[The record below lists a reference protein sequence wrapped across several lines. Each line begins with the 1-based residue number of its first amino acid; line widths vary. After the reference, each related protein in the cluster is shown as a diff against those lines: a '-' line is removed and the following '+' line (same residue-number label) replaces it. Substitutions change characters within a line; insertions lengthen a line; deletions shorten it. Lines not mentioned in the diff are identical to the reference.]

1 MTSNR
6 FLALAYHDTVRDG
19 PSELSGFQNP
29 DALTYKVSLTR
40 FREHLDALGSCKGTT
55 PFEVLLTFDDGGC
68 SALLAADLMEQ
79 VGRRGFFFVPTA
91 MIDTPLFLTPA
102 QIVELHR
109 RGHIIGSHGV
119 THHGRMSRMKPDV
132 LAREWSESVRTLS
145 DITGSPILTA
155 SVPSGFYA
163 HRVAEAAAAVGIR
176 QIFTQQPTTRPAHA
190 HGCEVLG
197 RFTMR
202 SWTSAEHVLAL
213 AQGTIRTRFQEALW
227 WRVRKMG
234 KALPGN
240 TYRDLRRIY
249 FDRRSSARSL

>member
-1 MTSNR
+1 MNSNR
-6 FLALAYHDTVRDG
+6 LLALAYHDTIGEG
-19 PSELSGFQNP
+19 PSGLSGFQDP
-29 DALTYKVSLTR
+29 DAFTYKIALTR
-40 FREHLDALGSCKGTT
+40 FREHLDALESSKATT
-55 PFEVLLTFDDGGC
+55 PFQVLLTFDDGGC

-79 VGRRGFFFVPTA
+79 VGRRGFFFIPTA
-91 MIDTPLFLTPA
+91 MIDTPYFMTPA
-102 QIVELHR
+102 QIAELHQ

-119 THHGRMSRMKPDV
+119 THRGRMSRMKPDI

-163 HRVAEAAAAVGIR
+163 PRVAEVAAEAGIR
-176 QIFTQQPTTRPAHA
+176 QIFTQQPTTRPAQA

-197 RFTMR
+197 RFTLR

-213 AQGTIRTRFQEALW
+213 AQGTIRPRFTEALW
-227 WRVRKMG
+227 WRIRKLG

-240 TYRDLRRIY
+240 TYREIRRIY
-249 FDRRSSARSL
+249 FDRRSSAGSL